1 MNNFYSKLDKSILDI
16 EKKINKLEVV
26 VNKIESIKRVKW
38 NKLSNNSK
46 DLLNLIERNIN
57 NKIKVYKRQ
66 TEEINISDLL

>member
-46 DLLNLIERNIN
+46 KLLNLIE
-57 NKIKVYKRQ
+57 
-66 TEEINISDLL
+66 